1 MEWLVSWKK
10 PSSETEGRA
19 VDREELRSGKGITEG
34 EVVVVASEERRRSN
48 RGVLE
53 RVGGRRW
60 RRRER
65 RSVAAESEVEVKL
78 GVGGGADV
86 VPFTVGNSC

>member
-1 MEWLVSWKK
+1 MSWKK
-10 PSSETEGRA
+10 PSSETEGM
-19 VDREELRSGKGITEG
+19 VVEKELSSGKGTTGG
-34 EVVVVASEERRRSN
+34 EVMMASEDRRRSSK
-48 RGVLE
+48 GVFE

-78 GVGGGADV
+78 GLVVEGVGGGAEV
-86 VPFTVGNSC
+86 VPLAAVGKCW

>member
-10 PSSETEGRA
+10 PDSETE
-19 VDREELRSGKGITEG
+19 VSVEDRVELRSGKEMTGG
-34 EVVVVASEERRRSN
+34 EVVVAASEERRRSKV
-48 RGVLE
+48 GVLE

-65 RSVAAESEVEVKL
+65 RSVEVEVEVKL
-78 GVGGGADV
+78 GWVMEGVGGGADV
-86 VPFTVGNSC
+86 VGKCC